1 METEVPVGTVA
12 RMGRRTAAVGLAVVA
27 AAIGAAA
34 ALLVGSLTGLGDRT
48 TTVVESAAAPTTSVT
63 TTLPARRTG
72 AGFDPERLYAARAP
86 GVVTIYAN
94 LGADGQAQGSGFVVD
109 DKGVI
114 LTNAHVI
121 TNVAE
126 SRTNVQ
132 GARAVYVEFADGE
145 RVTATVVGWDLFSDV
160 GVIRVS
166 PKDHALD
173 LVPLG
178 NSATVVVGEPVAA
191 IGSPFGKQTSLSVG
205 VVSATGRSID
215 SLTAGGFAV
224 SNAIQIDAP
233 INRGNS
239 GGPLFDGEGR
249 VIGINAQIQSTTGNA
264 EGVGFAIPIDL
275 ARRALDQLLR
285 TGRVRYA
292 YIGVSTQDV
301 TPGIARR
308 FSLGAERGALVTQV
322 EEGSPAAA
330 AGVRGGTRTE
340 AFNGKDVT
348 LGGDVIVAI
357 GGSKIESADDVSRLV
372 TTDLTPGQTVTFTVV
387 RGTKRVKLDVT
398 LADRPG

>member
-1 METEVPVGTVA
+1 
-12 RMGRRTAAVGLAVVA
+12 MGRRTAVGLAVVA

-348 LGGDVIVAI
+348 LGGDLIVAI

-372 TTDLTPGQTVTFTVV
+372 TTDLAPGQTVTFTVV